1 MSRPWIDQNGVAPE
15 VAVAVF
21 ALALIAVAAVAL
33 MVAM

>member
-1 MSRPWIDQNGVAPE
+1 MDKLTVAPE

-21 ALALIAVAAVAL
+21 ALALIAVVAIAL